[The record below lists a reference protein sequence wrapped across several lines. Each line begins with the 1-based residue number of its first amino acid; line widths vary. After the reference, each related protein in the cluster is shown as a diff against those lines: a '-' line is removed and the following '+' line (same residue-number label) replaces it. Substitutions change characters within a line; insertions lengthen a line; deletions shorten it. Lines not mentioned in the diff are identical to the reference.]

1 MKPLKVVL
9 SVGVLIVLF
18 WTIDHYFLAKKSE
31 GRERVYHGNVER
43 REIRLSFEVGGKVEK
58 IFVEEGSYVEEGQLL
73 AELDKSDL
81 LLSLE
86 IAKAQLKAAQL
97 TLQLLE
103 KGPREEE
110 VEKARANLKV
120 AEEKYRNAQ
129 KRYERAKRLASSDA
143 TSKQNLDDART
154 NLEIAK
160 AQLKAAQLTLQ
171 LLEKGPREEEVEKA
185 RANLKVAE
193 LKVKELQKKVE
204 KASLVSPTEGV
215 ITAKLA
221 EEGELVT
228 PYKPVL
234 IVAPTHEKKVRFFVS
249 EPELTEVKEG
259 REVEITTDSG
269 VNLKGKICFVSP
281 EAEFTPQNVET
292 DELRP
297 TLVYMVKA
305 CVYDPQNSLRAGMP
319 VEVILKK

>member
-1 MKPLKVVL
+1 VKPLKVVL

-120 AEEKYRNAQ
+120 AE
-129 KRYERAKRLASSDA
+129 
-143 TSKQNLDDART
+143 
-154 NLEIAK
+154 
-160 AQLKAAQLTLQ
+160 
-171 LLEKGPREEEVEKA
+171 
-185 RANLKVAE
+185 

-269 VNLKGKICFVSP
+269 VNLRGKICSVSP
-281 EAEFTPQNVET
+281 EEQQPFRTPQK
-292 DELRP
+292 L
-297 TLVYMVKA
+297 
-305 CVYDPQNSLRAGMP
+305 
-319 VEVILKK
+319 